1 MHIRQRSKVVAI
13 GAGGTGGHIFPAL
26 SVAKRLVEDGYRVI
40 FFTDKK
46 IYNYISKD
54 DALLNCGAVRVVQLT
69 CKNAPRW
76 KQALFVLKDLW
87 KCKLMIRERVSL
99 CIGFGGYVSFS
110 VVLFGILTFR
120 RTIIHEQNA
129 VIGLTNRLLLPF
141 VRICLTSFENTLK
154 ISKRMKKRKC
164 IFVGNPIRDEIKKYI
179 YNYDNPSVNYR
190 AFYKIEDKIN
200 ITIMGGSQASGV
212 FDDIIPQAIGMLPP
226 HMANMIKV
234 NHQCRANDQDGVENI
249 YTILGISHDVRPFFH
264 NVGELMRSSHLMIT
278 RAGSGTLFE
287 IMALGVP
294 SILIPL
300 PSATDNHQYEN
311 AKFLRDVNGCILMEQ
326 STLTKER
333 IANLLTQLFT
343 HDAMLYDMSV
353 NANKQAQ
360 NFADIKILAIINRM
374 LGYIDLE
381 EQKETAISTK
391 NVKYI
396 NDNVGLG

>member
-1 MHIRQRSKVVAI
+1 M
-13 GAGGTGGHIFPAL
+13 
-26 SVAKRLVEDGYRVI
+26 
-40 FFTDKK
+40 
-46 IYNYISKD
+46 
-54 DALLNCGAVRVVQLT
+54 
-69 CKNAPRW
+69 
-76 KQALFVLKDLW
+76 
-87 KCKLMIRERVSL
+87 
-99 CIGFGGYVSFS
+99 
-110 VVLFGILTFR
+110 
-120 RTIIHEQNA
+120 
-129 VIGLTNRLLLPF
+129 
-141 VRICLTSFENTLK
+141 
-154 ISKRMKKRKC
+154 
-164 IFVGNPIRDEIKKYI
+164 
-179 YNYDNPSVNYR
+179 
-190 AFYKIEDKIN
+190 
-200 ITIMGGSQASGV
+200 
-212 FDDIIPQAIGMLPP
+212 
-226 HMANMIKV
+226 
-234 NHQCRANDQDGVENI
+234 
-249 YTILGISHDVRPFFH
+249 RPFFH
-264 NVGELMRSSHLMIT
+264 NVGELMRSSHLIIT

-374 LGYIDLE
+374 LGYIDFE